1 MMDDF
6 SNLLGQYFNFRVE
19 EAKAEA
25 TGRAQQEH
33 SGTVETTANVNQA
46 PTPPVATVSPVQQGF
61 KLEQNHLLIGSA
73 VILVVALVMNK

>member
-1 MMDDF
+1 MDDF

-46 PTPPVATVSPVQQGF
+46 PTPPAPVVPVQQGF